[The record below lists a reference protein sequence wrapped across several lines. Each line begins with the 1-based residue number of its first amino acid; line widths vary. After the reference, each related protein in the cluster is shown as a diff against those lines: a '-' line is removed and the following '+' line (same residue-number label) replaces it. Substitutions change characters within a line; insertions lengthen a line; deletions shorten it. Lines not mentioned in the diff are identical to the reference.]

1 MIYVHRWPILDPDAP
16 SLADLKREATED
28 LRQIFRQQG
37 LVRRGRIGW
46 QVTNG
51 TAPALT
57 ASVPVIVTASTT
69 LPVHEPDLI
78 GATA

>member
-1 MIYVHRWPILDPDAP
+1 MYYVHRWPILDPNGP
-16 SLADLKREATED
+16 PLADLKREATED
-28 LRQIFRQQG
+28 LRRIFRQEG

-51 TAPALT
+51 TEPALT
-57 ASVPVIVTASTT
+57 ATVPVIVTGSTT

-78 GATA
+78 GAAA